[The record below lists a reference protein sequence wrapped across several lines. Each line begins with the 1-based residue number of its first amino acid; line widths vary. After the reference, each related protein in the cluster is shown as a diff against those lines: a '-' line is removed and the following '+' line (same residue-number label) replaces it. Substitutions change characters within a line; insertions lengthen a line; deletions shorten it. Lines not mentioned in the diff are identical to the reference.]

1 MNKIA
6 GYRKML
12 GLTQREMAR
21 HLNISE
27 VTCRNK
33 EKGNSAFKDKEMK
46 LFYEV
51 FSQKNPKVTIEDIFF
66 S

>member
-1 MNKIA
+1 MNKIV

-12 GLTQREMAR
+12 GLTQGEMAR
-21 HLNISE
+21 YLNISE
-27 VTCRNK
+27 VTYRNK
-33 EKGNSAFKDKEMK
+33 EKGISAFKDKEMK

-51 FSQKNPKVTIEDIFF
+51 FSRKNSKITIEDIFF